1 VLGLEV
7 VVATFDVAEK
17 AAVEE
22 HSATVNRDVNGAMVE
37 VVI

>member
-1 VLGLEV
+1 MPDL
-7 VVATFDVAEK
+7 VAEK